1 MSLQNYREEFFL
13 ESLDKYNTGPG
24 KKLGVKYYDKHY
36 VICAYL
42 LKEGYIL
49 KLLDFENRKEL
60 DKKVQGD
67 ITQNILELL
76 EEYHTTKEKL
86 I

>member
-13 ESLDKYNTGPG
+13 KSLDKYNTGPG
-24 KKLGVKYYDKHY
+24 KKLGVKYFDKHY

-42 LKEGYIL
+42 LEDGYIL

-60 DKKVQGD
+60 DKKLQGD
-67 ITQNILELL
+67 ITQNILDLL
-76 EEYHTTKEKL
+76 EEYHKKQL
-86 I
+86 K